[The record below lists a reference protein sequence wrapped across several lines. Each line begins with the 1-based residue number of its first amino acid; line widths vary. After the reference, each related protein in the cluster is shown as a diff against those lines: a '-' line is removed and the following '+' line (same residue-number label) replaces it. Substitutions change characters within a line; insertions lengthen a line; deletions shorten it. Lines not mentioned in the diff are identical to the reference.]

1 MSNKCTLL
9 KLFAVLIL
17 LMQFVFWHG
26 IEGFWPGSKSVKP
39 DLEIVPVAPSK
50 EMLKAFSFGD
60 EQLTFRYY
68 GYMMQFL
75 GDTFGRVTPL
85 KNYDFERLY
94 RWWTL
99 LDEVDSKSNLVAYV
113 VAYYYGATQDKEKDI
128 PYVVDFLEQHSDRNP
143 KLNWW
148 WYSQAV
154 YNAKY
159 NMNDNK
165 RALEIAHKL
174 ANLPKDLDIP
184 IWTRQLE
191 AFIYE
196 GEGEYK
202 QACDIIVNVIRDYG
216 DNKLTDGEMNF
227 IYSFINERLRAL
239 INKESSINE
248 ADISPECRAMMDVQK
263 ANDLK
268 ARAREFDK

>member
-1 MSNKCTLL
+1 MSEKKTLY
-9 KLFAVLIL
+9 LFAVFIL
-17 LMQFVFWHG
+17 LAQFVFWHG
-26 IEGFWPGSKSVKP
+26 AGSWKGTKSINP
-39 DLEIVPVAPSK
+39 ELEVVPVVPSV

-60 EQLTFRYY
+60 EQLTFRYN

-85 KNYDFERLY
+85 KDYDFERLY
-94 RWWTL
+94 RWWML
-99 LDEVDSKSNLVAYV
+99 LDEVDSISNLVVYV

-128 PYVVDFLEQHSDRNP
+128 PYVVDFLEHHADKHPSL
-143 KLNWW
+143 KWW

-159 NMNDNK
+159 NLKDNK
-165 RALEIAHKL
+165 RALEIAKKL
-174 ANLPKDLDIP
+174 SDLPKDIDMP
-184 IWTRQLE
+184 IWTRQLS

-202 QACDIIVNVIRDYG
+202 EACDIIVNVVRDYG
-216 DNKLTDGEMNF
+216 DDKISEGEMNF
-227 IYSFINERLRAL
+227 IYYFITERLRAL
-239 INKESSINE
+239 LDKESSLKE
-248 ADISPECRAMMDVQK
+248 ADISPECRTMMEVQK

-268 ARAREFDK
+268 DKVRSFK